1 MKDCDYLLPP
11 GEEVCA
17 GSAAE
22 AFALFRTAGVD
33 IRQMPVLGTIRRRSH
48 PQTTYCVWADCEKEF
63 HVLPLFRQSEFP
75 NAATGN
81 LLRWKAAK

>member
-33 IRQMPVLGTIRRRSH
+33 IR
-48 PQTTYCVWADCEKEF
+48 
-63 HVLPLFRQSEFP
+63 
-75 NAATGN
+75 
-81 LLRWKAAK
+81 